1 MSALQTILTLTVVVG
16 IASGQ
21 ILWKLAADSV
31 SANGAVDAVRQLAIS
46 PQFIGGLALYGAMT
60 CLWIFVLQSAP
71 LSRAY
76 PFFAL
81 TFILVPILSTL
92 FLSESISVMTM
103 LGAGLIVTGIVVMTT
118 TTTSAA

>member
-1 MSALQTILTLTVVVG
+1 MSVVHTILTLTVVLG

-21 ILWKLAADSV
+21 ILWNLAADSV
-31 SANGAVDAVRQLAIS
+31 SASGALDAVRQLALS
-46 PQFIGGLALYGAMT
+46 PHFLGGLALYGAMT
-60 CLWIFVLQSAP
+60 CLWVFVLQSAP

-81 TFILVPILSTL
+81 SFVLVPILSSF
-92 FLSESISVMTM
+92 FLSESLTVMTM

-118 TTTSAA
+118 NSAV

>member
-1 MSALQTILTLTVVVG
+1 MSAVQTILTLTVVLG

-31 SANGAVDAVRQLAIS
+31 SASGALDAVRQLAVS
-46 PQFIGGLALYGAMT
+46 PHFLGGLALYGAMT
-60 CLWIFVLQSAP
+60 CLWVFVLQSTP

-81 TFILVPILSTL
+81 SFVLVPLLSSL
-92 FLSESISVMTM
+92 FLSESLTVMTM
-103 LGAGLIVTGIVVMTT
+103 LGAGLIVTGLVVMTSN
-118 TTTSAA
+118 SAV